1 MRTILY
7 DVDEDRLLSE
17 HEGGYLVNGRP
28 GILHGNI
35 VQLDLILPEYPALDL
50 NTQRVVQTR
59 AVDLEA
65 GTCTVSYAVEELFP
79 EAEPEA

>member
-7 DVDEDRLLSE
+7 NVDDDRLLSE

-28 GILHGNI
+28 GLLHANI
-35 VQLDLILPEYPALDL
+35 VQLELVRPEYPALDL
-50 NTQRVVQTR
+50 DTQRIVETR

-65 GTCTVSYAVEELFP
+65 GECVVSYAVEELFV
-79 EAEPEA
+79 AEELES